1 MHLVRQ
7 QPRRKGLA
15 LVELL
20 TVVAIL
26 LLLLGIV
33 IPMFLEARERS
44 NRFCCQNNLRAIGQA
59 LLAYASENKGR
70 LPATT
75 DPGTL
80 LNLPASTADTAD
92 EPFLTGSA
100 RPDNVSAAIF
110 HLIRRY
116 DLSPRLFVCPNTDAV
131 SDTLAGLPLQTRTT
145 FTDPKRNLSYSMQ
158 NPYASSTMTDALRR
172 FRAAKPDF
180 VIMADLNP
188 GIRGEDNN
196 VLAVTPTSPTEQMR
210 WGNSNNHSK
219 RGQNVLYADGRV
231 EFADNPFVGVDGDN
245 IYTTRNN
252 TILDYPV
259 DPDDNILLPT
269 GD

>member
-1 MHLVRQ
+1 M
-7 QPRRKGLA
+7 
-15 LVELL
+15 
-20 TVVAIL
+20 VAIL

-59 LLAYASENKGR
+59 LLADASENKGR

-75 DPGTL
+75 A
-80 LNLPASTADTAD
+80 NTAD
-92 EPFLTGSA
+92 EPFLIGSA

-172 FRAAKPDF
+172 FRSAKPDF

-188 GIRGEDNN
+188 GIRSEDNN

-231 EFADNPFVGVDGDN
+231 EFADDPFVGVDSDN

-252 TILDYPV
+252 TILDYPA